1 MSFNFNKYKANNPL
15 LQEYISDEEF
25 NYMTDDELDA
35 AEASGELPP
44 SGQSMGPNEA
54 VNYDKVNAAF
64 NATLEGMRSAI
75 TAQNL
80 SSNDVQE
87 LRIKLAE
94 FFKYI

>member
-25 NYMTDDELDA
+25 DYMTDDELDA

-44 SGQSMGPNEA
+44 SGQSIGPNEA
-54 VNYDKVNAAF
+54 ANYDKVNAAF
-64 NATLEGMRSAI
+64 NATLEAMRSAI
-75 TAQNL
+75 KAQNL
-80 SSNDVQE
+80 SSDDVQE

-94 FFKYI
+94 FFK